1 MKKIFLFALCLSL
14 FSLKMLGQQS
24 KQTPLE
30 QIQSLKIAFLTKE
43 LSLTP
48 EEAQKFWPVYNQ
60 YEMEMRKAR
69 LEGRKSKDE
78 IEMEE
83 KLIAIRKKYRTEFAK
98 VLGLDRA
105 NQVFTAEKA
114 FSRTIQKE
122 IMDRRQQRLQQRNAP
137 QR

>member
-122 IMDRRQQRLQQRNAP
+122 IMDRRQQRLQQRNTP